1 MSNKKLSLFNQH
13 IINLLI
19 VFKKNKML
27 YLVINVG
34 YDIGNIAEKNS
45 AMIANIISN
54 LHKSLEFFFF
64 LHLYILFNEFIN

>member
-27 YLVINVG
+27 YLVISVG

-64 LHLYILFNEFIN
+64 FTFIYFV